1 MKKQATYILT
11 AEAKDLYGAK
21 NGYSIRRQDNTIN
34 TKHFIN
40 ALDYSLDLIK
50 LREVYEKVYRRHDFT
65 FSNGK
70 KDFTRHVINVKFNYS
85 YKSFNKIGSSIF
97 LADGYQRSDI
107 DLKDHICIKDGQLVA
122 IECNV
127 PVENLVDDISVLG
140 KSFYCE
146 DGMYKC
152 NDKFDVLMS
161 RSDLR
166 EHLYEN
172 GFICDGIK
180 FVRWKRSSGSSRVG
194 KCLFIDE
201 KLYYKMHKWETCG
214 LKIKEGSELDLAA
227 FEAYIALTS
236 SSIIDTIDIEPKNFL
251 IVDDYESVFK
261 DKVMG
266 VHYEN
271 GELTAQEEEIEVTNS
286 IFDGESLIDESI
298 IPDEYKQKS
307 MLLLRNRMFKSACFK
322 TKIQQWFVDNGI
334 TDVEQLNGFTLA
346 ENIEDI
352 KVITT
357 PSSIK
362 YVKFGKIEQWLGL
375 IEPTFGLVKYEKPT
389 HYFDGRKVSC
399 HYQLINTLQL
409 SEDDVNELLADS
421 LDYIRQIRSD
431 PAVLRYHISYPYDEM
446 DITPLNSKNEI
457 VFKLLGMNSNFA
469 KTKMYIEFRNDLVK
483 SLLREL
489 KQGHVLI
496 NGNYSTLLGNG
507 YEMLQQAIGTFK
519 GESIIGYGNIHS
531 TRFEYGKTIL
541 GSRSPHVCSGNIL
554 LVQNVASE
562 EIDRYFELSNEVV
575 YVNAINEN
583 IQQRLNG
590 ADYDSDTLLLTD
602 CSLFVERAKQNYDK
616 FLVPTSFIPSKKRK
630 RFYSCLQQADLDVK
644 TSVNK
649 IGDIINTSQQLNSL
663 YWENLYKGKNLGN
676 NKELYQD
683 ICKLAILSN
692 VEIDKSKKEYELNTE
707 QELKIIKQKHKMKHL
722 DHKTGVEKTVKPMF
736 FKMITQENGYKLS
749 PTHHYRYFHT
759 PMDYLQKAISKFNFH
774 NARESKDDIQPFAV
788 IVQPSN
794 KHNIAG
800 AYYAQRNR
808 VLDIIMTTKAK
819 IDKLYMDYDNKTKEE
834 KVEVRE
840 MVANIKQECVEYID
854 GLTLSCGAMYLLLC
868 AIDSKEYNKCKR
880 LLFTSL
886 FGTPN
891 KSFFELIQQ
900 NDEPIMKLEE
910 TPDGDIK
917 LYDYSFTKVEV

>member
-1 MKKQATYILT
+1 MKRQATYILT
-11 AEAKDLYGAK
+11 AEAKDLFGAK

-40 ALDYSLDLIK
+40 TLDYSLDAIK
-50 LREVYEKVYRRHDFT
+50 LREIYEKVYRRHDFT

-70 KDFTRHVINVKFNYS
+70 KDFTRHVINVKFNYAF
-85 YKSFNKIGSSIF
+85 KSFNKVGSRIYLSSN
-97 LADGYQRSDI
+97 YQREDI
-107 DLKDHICIKDGQLVA
+107 DLKDHICVKDGNLVA
-122 IECNV
+122 IEVNV
-127 PVENLVDDISVLG
+127 PVDRLIDDISVLG

-152 NDKFDVLMS
+152 NDKFDILMNKAE
-161 RSDLR
+161 LR
-166 EHLYEN
+166 EHLYEH
-172 GFICDGIK
+172 GFICDGIH

-214 LKIKEGSELDLAA
+214 LKIKEGTEIDLAA
-227 FEAYIALTS
+227 FEAYISLTS
-236 SSIIDTIDIEPKNFL
+236 SSIIDTIDIDPKSFL

-261 DKVMG
+261 NKVMG
-266 VHYEN
+266 VHFEN
-271 GELTAQEEEIEVTNS
+271 GELTAKEEMAEVTNS
-286 IFDGESLIDESI
+286 IFDGESLIDESVV
-298 IPDEYKQKS
+298 PDEYQDKS

-322 TKIQQWFVDNGI
+322 TKIQLWFADNNI
-334 TDVEQLNGFTLA
+334 TDISQLNGFTLA
-346 ENIEDI
+346 DKVSDI

-362 YVKFGKIEQWLGL
+362 YVKFGTVKSWLEL
-375 IEPTFGLVKYEKPT
+375 IDPTFGLVKYEKPT

-409 SEDDVNELLADS
+409 SESDINELLSDS
-421 LDYIRQIRSD
+421 FDYIRKIRSD
-431 PAVLRYHISYPYDEM
+431 PAVLRYHISYPYDQM

-469 KTKMYIEFRNDLVK
+469 KTKLYQDFRKDLVK

-489 KQGHVLI
+489 RQGHVLI

-519 GESIIGYGNIHS
+519 GDSIIGYGNIHS

-541 GSRSPHVCSGNIL
+541 GSRSPHVCSGNVL

-562 EIDRYFELSNEVV
+562 EIDRYFDLSNEVV

-590 ADYDSDTLLLTD
+590 CDYDSDTILLTD
-602 CSLFVERAKQNYDK
+602 HSLLIERANQNYDK
-616 FLVPTSFIPSKKRK
+616 FLVPTSFVPSKKRK
-630 RFYSCLQQADLDVK
+630 RTYTTEQQADLDVR

-663 YWENLYKGKNLGN
+663 FWDNIYKGKNGQQN
-676 NKELYQD
+676 VGLYQD
-683 ICKLAILSN
+683 ICKLSVLSG
-692 VEIDKSKKEYELNTE
+692 VEIDAAKREYELNTE
-707 QELKIIKQKHKMKHL
+707 RELKIIKQKYRIKHT
-722 DHKTGVEKTVKPMF
+722 DRQTGVKQTVKPMF
-736 FKMITQENGYKLS
+736 FKMITLENGYKLS
-749 PTHHYRYFHT
+749 STHYYKYFHT
-759 PMDYLQKAISKFNFH
+759 PMDYLQKAVGKFNFY
-774 NARESKDDIQPFAV
+774 NARESKDDIQPFAT
-788 IVQPSN
+788 IVQPVN
-794 KHNIAG
+794 RHNIAG
-800 AYYAQRNR
+800 AYYKQRNR
-808 VLDIIMTTKAK
+808 VLDIIMATKTK
-819 IDKLYMDYDNKTKEE
+819 IDKLYLDYENRTKEE
-834 KVEVRE
+834 KAEVRE
-840 MVANIKQECVEYID
+840 IVADIKQECIEYID
-854 GLTLSCGAMYLLLC
+854 GLTLSRNTMYLLLC
-868 AIDSKEYNKCKR
+868 AIDNKEYSKCKR

-886 FGTPN
+886 FGAPN

-900 NDEPIMKLEE
+900 NDQPIMKLQE
-910 TPDGDIK
+910 TADGEIN
-917 LYDYSFTKVEV
+917 LYDYRFIKVAI